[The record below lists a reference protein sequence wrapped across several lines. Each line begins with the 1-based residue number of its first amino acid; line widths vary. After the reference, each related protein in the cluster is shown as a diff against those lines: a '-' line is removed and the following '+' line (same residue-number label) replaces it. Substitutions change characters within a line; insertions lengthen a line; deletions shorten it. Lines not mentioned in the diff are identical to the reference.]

1 METSDLSQP
10 VSLSPPEV
18 VSHVEGSVS
27 HVSLK
32 DTTHAYIDMLV
43 AFGDADSEHVFKGM
57 KNMTATHVVVKG
69 KKRSE
74 EQLTIPKSYLK
85 LSTVNTSQKSIIV
98 RFWSNLNDTQ
108 KATLLQEAK
117 AAQLLTEQLS
127 ISSRTQSTHSD
138 EMCRLMHLKL
148 FPEAQI
154 FLTNSRQPMSR
165 RALDATH
172 LGN

>member
-43 AFGDADSEHVFKGM
+43 AFGDSDSEHVFKGM

-85 LSTVNTSQKSIIV
+85 LSTVNTSQKSIIL
-98 RFWSNLNDTQ
+98 RLCSRTN
-108 KATLLQEAK
+108 
-117 AAQLLTEQLS
+117 AQLLSEQLGCFSFLDKGRFLS
-127 ISSRTQSTHSD
+127 I
-138 EMCRLMHLKL
+138 
-148 FPEAQI
+148 I
-154 FLTNSRQPMSR
+154 
-165 RALDATH
+165 
-172 LGN
+172 